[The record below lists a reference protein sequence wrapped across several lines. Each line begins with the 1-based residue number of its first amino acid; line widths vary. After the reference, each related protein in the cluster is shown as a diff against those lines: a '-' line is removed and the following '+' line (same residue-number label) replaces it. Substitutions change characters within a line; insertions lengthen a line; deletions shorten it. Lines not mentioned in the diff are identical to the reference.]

1 MLSRL
6 RSSRLVALLA
16 LVAWTGS
23 VRANGITVRIT
34 EVMSSSGAGGT
45 NDWFEITNYGTT
57 AVDIAGW
64 RMDDNSFTFGASV
77 ALVPYTLGP
86 GPAWTLLGPGES
98 AVMLETSAPSTAVP
112 AFQAFWN
119 LGDQPGNVRN
129 PKIATYTG
137 SGVSLGS
144 GGDGVVVF
152 DAAGTEVTPRVNF
165 GAATTGSTFYW
176 SYDAAGQLA
185 TAAGGVV
192 STVGVADAYSTT
204 GSATNIGS
212 PGIAV
217 VAAPTVNRYWTA
229 NGTAL
234 GGSGSWTTAGT
245 TWSATATPVTATTWA
260 NGALAVFDGT
270 AGTITVNAAVSPLG
284 LSFVTGA
291 STLAAGTGSIT
302 TPSVDVAAGQ
312 TATIAARL
320 TGSTGVTL
328 LGGGTLVLSGTA
340 NDYTGATSVGAGIL
354 RAGASE
360 VIPNGSR
367 LAVARFAQADLSG
380 FSETVGG
387 ISGLGTIR
395 LGSSLTVNV
404 AGAAELV
411 LDGTLT
417 GSGDLIIDSAGTGP
431 QRLDAST
438 QTIADGA
445 VKDYTGATLV
455 RRGTLRVDY
464 NGIPTRTN
472 GVTVEGGG
480 RLQLGSDAE
489 GFEFTF
495 GGNASL
501 PINVN
506 GGTLG
511 QAAGDDVTLRNPVN
525 VTADSTF
532 AIQNTVTPDPANPT
546 TEELI
551 LAGPLTGTAGRTI
564 TITASNTTPGA
575 DKGRVTF
582 ASGSGN
588 AFTGTVK
595 PQVNAVARFAGNY
608 AGVSVTLD
616 QGTLDGSGSV
626 GAVSGPGTIA
636 PVADFGPTV
645 LTATSIT
652 ASATTGFLFEFN
664 TANADPSWA
673 SPTASGNS
681 VLRLTDGT
689 PLPTA
694 LGSGNAVQLFLNVT
708 SLTAGDAFTGGF
720 FTTADATASIA
731 GGSYQ
736 TYVYGDGFGTD
747 ITSNGVGWYSLASYN
762 TRQGSALSAGISM
775 VATTA
780 SFDGSPTSGYV
791 MRASY
796 APSSN
801 LVIDVPSGSQTQAQV
816 GYAAIA
822 VADSVTKTG
831 AGTVVFDAANSYTG
845 PTTVSAG
852 TLQVANANAVASS
865 AVTVASGATL
875 AVAPGI
881 TMKAPSVTLNGGTLS
896 GGTVAVN
903 AATGIQALTINAG
916 TIASTTALVVGPG
929 GLVDLPD
936 ASRVTLGVAS
946 LAVDQASGGGKLDL
960 GAGQVRI
967 AAGGFSAAN
976 LRADIVAGFAGG
988 SWNGTTGITSG
999 TAAASGGTRAVGY
1012 VVEGDGS
1019 ARVSFA
1025 APGDTNLDG
1034 VVDLLDLLEILGSGT
1049 YEVPTPAVWA
1059 QGDFNYDGVTDLLDL
1074 LAILGSN
1081 TYDQGNYFPAAAG
1094 SLGGLAAPA
1103 AVPEPGA
1110 TGFLLV
1116 SAASIMLG
1124 LRRRR

>member
-16 LVAWTGS
+16 LTAWTGS
-23 VRANGITVRIT
+23 VHANGITVRIT
-34 EVMSSSGAGGT
+34 EVMSSSGDGGT

-57 AVDIAGW
+57 AVDITGW
-64 RMDDNSFTFGASV
+64 RMDDNSFAFGSSF

-112 AFQAFWN
+112 AFQTFWN
-119 LGDQPGNVRN
+119 LGDQPSNVRN

-137 SGVSLGS
+137 SGVSFGS

-152 DAAGTEVTPRVNF
+152 NATGTEVTPRVSF
-165 GAATTGSTFYW
+165 GAATAGSSFYW
-176 SYDAAGQLA
+176 SYDAAGQMA
-185 TAAGGVV
+185 TPAGGVV
-192 STVGVADAYSTT
+192 STVGVADGYSSNGTP
-204 GSATNIGS
+204 TNIGS

-217 VAAPTVNRYWTA
+217 LAAPTVNRYWTA

-245 TWSATATPVTATTWA
+245 TWSATTSPVTATTWA

-270 AGTITVNAAVSPLG
+270 AGTIAVNAAVSPLG
-284 LSFVTGA
+284 LSFVTGG
-291 STLAAGTGSIT
+291 STLASGTGAIT

-340 NDYTGATSVGAGIL
+340 NDYTGATSVGAGTL

-367 LAVARFAQADLSG
+367 LAVSRFATADLSG
-380 FSETVGG
+380 FTETVGG
-387 ISGLGTIR
+387 FSGLGTIT

-404 AGAAELV
+404 TGATEV
-411 LDGTLT
+411 VFDGTLT
-417 GSGDLIIDSAGTGP
+417 GSGDLVIDSAGTGA

-438 QTIADGA
+438 QTIGDGA
-445 VKDYTGATLV
+445 VKNYTGATTV

-464 NGIPTRTN
+464 NGIPTQTS
-472 GVTVEGGG
+472 GVTVQAGG
-480 RLQLGSDAE
+480 RLQLGSDAQ

-495 GGNASL
+495 GGSASL
-501 PINVN
+501 PITVN

-511 QAAGDDVTLRNPVN
+511 QAANDDVTLRNAVN

-532 AIQNTVTPDPANPT
+532 AIQNTTTPDPANPT
-546 TEELI
+546 TEEMI
-551 LAGPLTGTAGRTI
+551 LSGPLSGTAGRTI
-564 TITASNTTPGA
+564 TIAASNTTPGA
-575 DKGRVTF
+575 DRGRVTF
-582 ASGSGN
+582 ASSSGN
-588 AFTGTVK
+588 TFTGTIK
-595 PQVNAVARFAGNY
+595 PQVNTVARFEGPY
-608 AGVSVTLD
+608 TGVSVVLD
-616 QGTLDGSGSV
+616 QGSLDGSGSV
-626 GAVSGPGTIA
+626 GAVSGAGTVA
-636 PVADFGPTV
+636 PVARLSPTV
-645 LTATSIT
+645 LTATSVT
-652 ASATTGFLFEFN
+652 ASATTGFLFEYN
-664 TANADPSWA
+664 TANADPTWA

-689 PLPTA
+689 PLPTP
-694 LGSGNAVQLFLNVT
+694 LGGGNVVRLFLNVT
-708 SLTAGDAFTGGF
+708 SLTASDTFTGGF
-720 FTTADATASIA
+720 FTTADATASISGA
-731 GGSYQ
+731 SYQ
-736 TYVYGDGFGTD
+736 TFVYGDGFGTD
-747 ITSNGVGWYSLASYN
+747 ITYNDIGWYSLATYN
-762 TRQGSALSAGISM
+762 TRQGTALSTGISM
-775 VATTA
+775 VSTTA
-780 SFDGSPTSGYV
+780 SFGGSPTSGYV

-801 LVIDVPSGSQTQAQV
+801 ILINVPSGSQTQAQA

-852 TLQVANANAVASS
+852 TLQVANANALASS

-881 TMKAPSVTLNGGTLS
+881 TMKAPSVTLSGGTLS

-903 AATGIQALTINAG
+903 AATGIQSLTINSG
-916 TIASTTALVVGPG
+916 TVASTTGLVVGPG

-936 ASRVTLGVAS
+936 ASRVRIGVAS

-960 GAGQVRI
+960 GAGQVSI
-967 AAGGFSAAN
+967 AAGGITAAN

-1034 VVDLLDLLEILGSGT
+1034 EVDLLDLLEVLGSGT
-1049 YEVPTPAVWA
+1049 YESPVPAVWA

-1074 LAILGSN
+1074 LAILGSG
-1081 TYDQGNYFPAAAG
+1081 TYDQGSYFPVATATA
-1094 SLGGLAAPA
+1094 GGLVAPA
-1103 AVPEPGA
+1103 AVPEPA
-1110 TGFLLV
+1110 TTGLLLV
-1116 SAASIMLG
+1116 SAASIMLV